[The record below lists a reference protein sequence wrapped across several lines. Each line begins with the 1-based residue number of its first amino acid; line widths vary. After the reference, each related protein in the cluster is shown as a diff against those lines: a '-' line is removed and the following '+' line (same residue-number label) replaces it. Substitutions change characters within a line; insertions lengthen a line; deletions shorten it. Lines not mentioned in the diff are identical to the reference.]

1 MAPRPT
7 EEEKKGQTRKILLA
21 TLAAP
26 AVAAATL
33 LRPAAAAH
41 ATTNTTMNLSGI
53 PIDVGPA
60 GCVPGDLVITG
71 NGVLHTTVNN
81 AGDSWTTGTVTGSA
95 TTTGTPTAT
104 GRATAWFGV
113 ENNNKNFVSPFTANA
128 QLTLP
133 DGSTLNIHQQG
144 QFTLNANGV
153 PVVNHT
159 TTTCS

>member
-1 MAPRPT
+1 M
-7 EEEKKGQTRKILLA
+7 RKVLLV

-26 AVAAATL
+26 VMAAAILLLAPVAAQ
-33 LRPAAAAH
+33 
-41 ATTNTTMNLSGI
+41 ATTSTTMNLSGI

-60 GCVPGDLVITG
+60 VCVPGDIVITG
-71 NGVLHTTVNN
+71 NGVLHTITNN
-81 AGDSWTTGTVTGSA
+81 AGDFWLTGTVTGSA

-104 GRATAWFGV
+104 GHATAWFGL
-113 ENNNKNFVSPFTANA
+113 EANNRNLVSPFTANA

-133 DGSTLNIHQQG
+133 DGGTVNVHEQG

-159 TTTCS
+159 TTTCH